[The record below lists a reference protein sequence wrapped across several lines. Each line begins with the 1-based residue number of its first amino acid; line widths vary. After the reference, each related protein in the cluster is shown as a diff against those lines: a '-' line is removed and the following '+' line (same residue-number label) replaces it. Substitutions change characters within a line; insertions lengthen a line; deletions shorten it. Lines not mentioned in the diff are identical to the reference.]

1 MGKNPSKSLILW
13 NISYFRTEDE
23 DLIVHFDIKVDPT
36 YVGIGAED
44 LEAILANE
52 ISVEE
57 SLFFRNLTIDANSL
71 EVKPSDAL
79 PQVGWVLFDSYL
91 WNCFG

>member
-1 MGKNPSKSLILW
+1 M
-13 NISYFRTEDE
+13 
-23 DLIVHFDIKVDPT
+23 HFDIKVDPT

-79 PQVGWVLFDSYL
+79 PQVG
-91 WNCFG
+91 